1 MRTPKDN
8 QVATLE
14 LAATLLRRE
23 AKRAQDFDG
32 SNMWCPRYMYS
43 GIRHLQRNCDVYCDE
58 PGHDYGIDVDDVDCF
73 QPSRYAGTYIA
84 AMSPPV
90 GLAIADFLENVAE
103 GAVSFSFTHLETAL
117 RIATNIL
124 KVIPEEEE

>member
-1 MRTPKDN
+1 MRTPKDH

-14 LAATLLRRE
+14 LAATLLRKE
-23 AKRAQDFDG
+23 AKKAQDFDG

-43 GIRHLQRNCDVYCDE
+43 GINHLQRNCDVYCDE
-58 PGHDYGIDVDDVDCF
+58 PGHDDDVVDCL
-73 QPSRYAGTYIA
+73 QPARYAGTYIA

-90 GLAIADFLENVAE
+90 GLAIADFLQDVAE
-103 GAVSFSFTHLETAL
+103 GDVPFSFTHLNAAL
-117 RIATNIL
+117 EIATNIL

>member
-1 MRTPKDN
+1 MRTPKDH

-23 AKRAQDFDG
+23 AKRAQGYDQ
-32 SNMWCPRYMYS
+32 SSMWCPRYMYS
-43 GIRHLQRNCDVYCDE
+43 GIYHLQCNHDVYCDE
-58 PGHDYGIDVDDVDCF
+58 PGHDDDDVDCL
-73 QPSRYAGTYIA
+73 QPTRRAGTYIA

-90 GLAIADFLENVAE
+90 GLAIADFLQDVAE
-103 GAVSFSFTHLETAL
+103 GDVPFSFTHLNAAL
-117 RIATNIL
+117 EIATNIL

>member
-1 MRTPKDN
+1 MRTPKDQ

-23 AKRAQDFDG
+23 AKRAQGYDQ
-32 SNMWCPRYMYS
+32 SSMWCPRYMYS

-58 PGHDYGIDVDDVDCF
+58 PGHDDDIVDCF
-73 QPSRYAGTYIA
+73 QPARHAGIYIA

-90 GLAIADFLENVAE
+90 GLAIADFLQDVAE
-103 GAVSFSFTHLETAL
+103 GDVPFSLTHLNTAL
-117 RIATNIL
+117 EIATSII
-124 KVIPEEEE
+124 KVIPEEEEE

>member
-1 MRTPKDN
+1 MKTPMDH

-23 AKRAQDFDG
+23 AKRAQDFGG

-58 PGHDYGIDVDDVDCF
+58 PGHDDDVVDCF
-73 QPSRYAGTYIA
+73 QPARYAGIYIA

-90 GLAIADFLENVAE
+90 GLAIADFLQDVAR
-103 GAVSFSFTHLETAL
+103 GAVPFSFTHCETAL
-117 RIATNIL
+117 QIAANII
-124 KVIPEEEE
+124 KVIPKEEE